1 MKSTLLNMTAVLFG
15 ITLVASAGVGVV
27 NMITIEP
34 IAAAKAAAT
43 TAALSEVLP
52 PFDET
57 ATEQMT
63 IDELPI
69 TVYTA
74 TKDGEVSGYAV
85 ESMTKQGF
93 NGVVR
98 LMVGFTPDGTI
109 YNVNVLE
116 QAETPGLGTKMA
128 DEGNPLLGSVKGQNP
143 AEKKLVDG
151 RLAVTKDGGDVD
163 VLTAATI
170 SSRAWVDAINRAWSA
185 YRSAVSGEAP
195 ADAASGALKSEWKG
209 APQTLPPQRIR
220 IQLQR
225 APMRRKEVKMN
236 KLQIILSG
244 IVKNNPTFV
253 LVLGMC
259 PTLGTT
265 TSAAN
270 GMGMG
275 LATTAV
281 LIMSNLVISLIKNI
295 IPDKVRIPAFIV
307 VIASFVT
314 IIQMLMQAFV
324 PALYASLGVFI
335 PLIVVN
341 CIILGRA
348 EAFASKNS
356 PVDSIMDGIGIG
368 IGFTLSL
375 TVIGAVREVLGSG
388 ALFGMPLGISDYT
401 PLVFVLAPG
410 GFLTL
415 GYLMVLF
422 NKLAKK

>member
-15 ITLVASAGVGVV
+15 ITLVASAGVGAV
-27 NMITIEP
+27 NMITAEP
-34 IAAAKAAAT
+34 IAQAEQAAK
-43 TAALSEVLP
+43 TAALNGVLP
-52 PFDET
+52 AFDET
-57 ATEQMT
+57 AAETLT
-63 IDELPI
+63 IDEMPI

-74 TKDGEVSGYAV
+74 TKGGQLAGYAV
-85 ESMTKQGF
+85 ESMTKNGF
-93 NGVVR
+93 GGAINM
-98 LMVGFTPDGTI
+98 MVGFTPDGEVI
-109 YNVNVLE
+109 NVNVLK

-128 DEGNPLLGSVKGQNP
+128 DADNVLLRSVKGQKLE
-143 AEKKLVDG
+143 EKKLVNG
-151 RLAVTKDGGDVD
+151 KLAVAKDGGDVD
-163 VLTAATI
+163 ALTAATI
-170 SSRAWVDAINRAWSA
+170 SSRAYVDAINRAWMA
-185 YRSAVSGEAP
+185 YKSVATGATPTDVS
-195 ADAASGALKSEWKG
+195 SGATSAAGDTAEKPAGLR
-209 APQTLPPQRIR
+209 L
-220 IQLQR
+220 
-225 APMRRKEVKMN
+225 RKEDKMN
-236 KLQIILSG
+236 KLNIIVSG

-265 TSAAN
+265 TSAEN

-275 LATTAV
+275 LATMAV

-314 IIQMLMQAFV
+314 VIQMLMQAYV

-356 PVDSIMDGIGIG
+356 PLDSILDGVGIGL
-368 IGFTLSL
+368 GFTLAL
-375 TVIGAVREVLGSG
+375 TAVGAVREILGSG
-388 ALFGMPLGISDYT
+388 AIFGVSLGTADFMPLI
-401 PLVFVLAPG
+401 FVLAPG
-410 GFLTL
+410 AFLVL